1 MKSTTR
7 RAFGHLHSTTREHQ
21 DAAGTCR
28 RYAGGRSRSTGGG
41 EGGGTGV
48 HVFFEAKRV
57 FMYRQRFRVRGFIRV
72 EPLAFSSASFAPV
85 NSMDGS
91 LSDREFRGRRENLTE
106 FLRWRA
112 PHNDAPSPHAG
123 PFRAIRRLATQGDS
137 LASTSQR
144 VYRLDRGACTP
155 VAADQILS
163 RESTA
168 KARQEYHPN
177 RTRLISR
184 RHVRRRYVRSHRARD
199 LRSSSA
205 ITGIARPSLPPVRST
220 RGRHSLACRVAGTFP
235 TALEN
240 TDDIRDRP
248 TDAPFPAS
256 LDRQMR
262 CPRSSWTWERTR

>member
-1 MKSTTR
+1 MGTFTR
-7 RAFGHLHSTTREHQ
+7 PLANTRIPPEP
-21 DAAGTCR
+21 AGDTP
-28 RYAGGRSRSTGGG
+28 ADEAEALG
-41 EGGGTGV
+41 EGKEEALEFTSFLRRSAFSFTGN
-48 HVFFEAKRV
+48 
-57 FMYRQRFRVRGFIRV
+57 
-72 EPLAFSSASFAPV
+72 AFVSGVSSASRLSRFRPPRLRQSIQWMA
-85 NSMDGS
+85 N

-106 FLRWRA
+106 FLRGRA

-199 LRSSSA
+199 LRGSSA

-220 RGRHSLACRVAGTFP
+220 RGRRSLACRVAGTIP